1 MSIITKMQRFTNK
14 SIGII
19 LDRHNIPPPAQKLTL
34 DTEGEYVEFKELKG
48 MLDTGLLIEMSAELQ
63 ETFLDAQAQR
73 SLIATLTGM
82 GYEDFDQVLQVLK
95 EQRSTVLKPR
105 EFEVWMEGWQ
115 DNGHHEKA
123 RLLGKGVGYSFSEAV
138 LNLKEQ
144 LGPKAKG
151 WVHDVSTNRWSDYSC
166 SFYDNE
172 TDARRFVG

>member
-73 SLIATLTGM
+73 SLITTLTNM
-82 GYEDFDQVLQVLK
+82 GYEDFDQVLQVLR
-95 EQRSTVLKPR
+95 EQRATVLKER
-105 EFEVWMEGWQ
+105 SFEIWS
-115 DNGHHEKA
+115 
-123 RLLGKGVGYSFSEAV
+123 VGYQATGEFTPPNRVATTTALSFEEACRKLHDAYKANGV
-138 LNLKEQ
+138 HS
-144 LGPKAKG
+144 GPAS
-151 WVHDVSTNRWSDYSC
+151 WIFDEETLRWRDYC
-166 SFYDNE
+166 GYLVD
-172 TDARRFVG
+172 TKPAD